1 MSQPPTLPPPP
12 PPPPARGGDRTRSDS
27 GYKTTVTILFVLI
40 GLPPGLCS
48 LYFTPPTIE
57 LLLQGNPQATA
68 YAVLFGFPCLVG
80 FVIFAGLLWWLIR
93 TWRRAAP

>member
-1 MSQPPTLPPPP
+1 MSQSPTPPPSR
-12 PPPPARGGDRTRSDS
+12 PPARRSDGTSPNS

-48 LYFTPPTIE
+48 LFFAPSTIG
-57 LLLQGNPQATA
+57 LLHGGSAESRF
-68 YAVLFGFPCLVG
+68 YAMLFGVPCLIG
-80 FVIFAGLLWWLIR
+80 FVIFAVMLWWLTS